1 MRTHYVPELITI
13 CAWMMIGSVTIW
25 LKAQIVTNHHPGTLR
40 SMAGGC
46 LLHICAKLNDTSVAS
61 TFGIH
66 EVSGLLASRNV
77 FQNRNKSL
85 ARRRCAGERVEW
97 VPRKLR
103 CFTRAARHSVCL
115 WLQLLAAKTCH
126 YCSFRRCLNQ
136 GSAVSLSYAVLGG
149 IKMTFWCLNSGF
161 RTLPG
166 ELFKVLEHQKI
177 GHLVYLARLRCSDY
191 FIGRYQRK
199 AETLWKIG

>member
-85 ARRRCAGERVEW
+85 APPALCRGTRRVSSAKVAMLHSRSAALCLLVAAVAGCEDMSLLQFSQMLEPGKCGVF
-97 VPRKLR
+97 VVC
-103 CFTRAARHSVCL
+103 CFGRD
-115 WLQLLAAKTCH
+115 KDD
-126 YCSFRRCLNQ
+126 
-136 GSAVSLSYAVLGG
+136 VL
-149 IKMTFWCLNSGF
+149 
-161 RTLPG
+161 
-166 ELFKVLEHQKI
+166 VLK
-177 GHLVYLARLRCSDY
+177 
-191 FIGRYQRK
+191 
-199 AETLWKIG
+199 